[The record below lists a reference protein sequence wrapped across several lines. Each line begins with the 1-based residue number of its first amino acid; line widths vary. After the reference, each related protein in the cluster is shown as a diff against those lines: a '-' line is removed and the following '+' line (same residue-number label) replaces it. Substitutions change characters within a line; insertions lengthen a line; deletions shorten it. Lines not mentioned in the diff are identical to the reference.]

1 MVLAVTSK
9 ASTASCIPLMI
20 LVSCL
25 STDLTPAAVSTDL
38 EAFKT
43 FLLAER
49 GREFYV
55 EGWRRDDLLRFDDYI
70 ASALRR
76 GKTSASEKNK
86 LMPIP
91 QRVINESNGI
101 IEQNPGY

>member
-1 MVLAVTSK
+1 MAPTNR
-9 ASTASCIPLMI
+9 
-20 LVSCL
+20 
-25 STDLTPAAVSTDL
+25 TPDL

-70 ASALRR
+70 ASAQRR
-76 GKTSASEKNK
+76 GKKNATEKNK